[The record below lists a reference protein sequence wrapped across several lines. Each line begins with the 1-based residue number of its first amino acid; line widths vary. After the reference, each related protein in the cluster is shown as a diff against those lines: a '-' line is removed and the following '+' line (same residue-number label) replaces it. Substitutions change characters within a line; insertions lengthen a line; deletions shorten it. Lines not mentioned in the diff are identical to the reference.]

1 MAKNSRIHGSIFA
14 EEIALRVHLLE
25 LFDGSLS
32 RRCRAMVF
40 AVSRI
45 DGLIGTLKR
54 GPDLLAP
61 LDAYLFRIIETPRVG
76 GTTAVSYVSIKS
88 RSIVYLCATKYV
100 KPNGAYGLND
110 SNPCPSSAIGAGR
123 LAVLQLGLVP
133 LLDSASS
140 STRKALGAPTGV
152 CPNCWRVRIVV
163 SFSDSSVPR

>member
-76 GTTAVSYVSIKS
+76 GTTAYSPRLRCY
-88 RSIVYLCATKYV
+88 RSALSHFWTTLLVLPAKHSVRRPVCAPIV
-100 KPNGAYGLND
+100 GAYG
-110 SNPCPSSAIGAGR
+110 SS
-123 LAVLQLGLVP
+123 
-133 LLDSASS
+133 
-140 STRKALGAPTGV
+140 
-152 CPNCWRVRIVV
+152 
-163 SFSDSSVPR
+163 